1 MLCPVYELKVAVEDM
16 MYVPSAVFGV
26 INEVSDTGT
35 ASFDK
40 RRNTSTSPLT
50 LGCMAGDVDHDEWH
64 DW

>member
-1 MLCPVYELKVAVEDM
+1 M